1 MRSGI
6 ESESRRACRTWSSR
20 LRRGGIGAVAMLAI
34 ALPAAMRD
42 TPAAAAPQRVAVSAS
57 SESVSPAVDR
67 TLDRGV
73 AALRRGQV
81 DLVATYRTSSEDPC
95 LVLRRRDAN
104 ASGGESTSIAMLV
117 RLKQLDLWV
126 LYVSTADE
134 AIPPRTLED
143 PKVRMRW
150 RASRGVLAIAL
161 DPDAPRA
168 VEAAASAWYAHRPPA
183 SEGSVMAASA
193 RTEEPMESRRFA
205 ARRIAR

>member
-6 ESESRRACRTWSSR
+6 ELESRGACRNWSAR
-20 LRRGGIGAVAMLAI
+20 LRRGSIGLVAMLAMT
-34 ALPAAMRD
+34 APAAMRT
-42 TPAAAAPQRVAVSAS
+42 TPAAAAPQREAVSAP
-57 SESVSPAVDR
+57 SESASAAGDR
-67 TLDRGV
+67 AIDRGI
-73 AALRRGQV
+73 AALRRGEI

-95 LVLRRRDAN
+95 LVLRRREAT
-104 ASGGESTSIAMLV
+104 ASGGESTSTAMLV

-134 AIPPRTLED
+134 ASPPRTLED

-183 SEGSVMAASA
+183 SEGSVMTASP
-193 RTEEPMESRRFA
+193 RTEEPSESRRFA